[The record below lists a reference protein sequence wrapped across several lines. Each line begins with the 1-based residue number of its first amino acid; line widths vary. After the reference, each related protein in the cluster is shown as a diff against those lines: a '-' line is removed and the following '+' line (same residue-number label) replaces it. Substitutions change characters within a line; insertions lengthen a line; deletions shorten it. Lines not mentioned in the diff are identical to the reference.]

1 MKKVVEGYLYC
12 SPYVGDYWF
21 LTKEPTLIEVCGKPP
36 GTIEL
41 PKQSIN
47 DIDIPLEEF
56 EKKKVKITI
65 EEI

>member
-12 SPYVGDYWF
+12 SPYVGDHWF
-21 LTKEPTLIEVCGKPP
+21 LTKKPTQIEKHGYL
-36 GTIEL
+36 EL

-47 DIDIPLEEF
+47 DIDIPLEKF